1 MKKSSILDYMRRLVF
16 MATALTVMAFQ
27 TVFSQSTTPNGVELS
42 VRPNAPLQF
51 QFFPISL
58 LGIGKGD
65 ANLSAFQNF
74 GVQLS
79 NNTGTSKDI
88 WLKVD
93 LTDGSTS
100 LFSQKLEVA
109 LTVPSGLPVFIGTPQ
124 LLNSK
129 SVPFKK
135 TGISGKNP
143 KISDEYI
150 NKLKGG
156 LPSGTFEFV
165 ISIGDYQGIT
175 PTYDANPPEQ
185 RIVIQIL
192 AGATVDLIMPA
203 NGNTVN
209 ALPQFQWS
217 AVGGQEFKLTIAKL
231 KPGQTQ
237 EDALNNSSQ
246 RAVIALTSTSYQAT
260 AGGPVTGAGIT
271 TEENNLLWN
280 PGLVDGEY
288 CYRVTMVQKD
298 PITGTQNL
306 VNSNV
311 ANFTVSGSGG
321 TVNTS
326 GLNTDEIIG
335 LLSAAAKGV
344 NIAELLKGYSA
355 FSIEING
362 KPATVDELR
371 TKLNDISASAK
382 WSIKP

>member
-1 MKKSSILDYMRRLVF
+1 MLNPIRRVAFIVL
-16 MATALTVMAFQ
+16 ALTVLSYQFIFA
-27 TVFSQSTTPNGVELS
+27 QSTTPNGVELS
-42 VRPNAPLQF
+42 VRPSAPLQF

-58 LGIGKGD
+58 LGIGKSD

-74 GVQLS
+74 GVQLT
-79 NNTGTSKDI
+79 NNTGANKDI

-109 LTVPSGLPVFIGTPQ
+109 LTVPNGSPVFIGTPQ
-124 LLNSK
+124 LLNAK
-129 SVPFKK
+129 SVPYKK
-135 TGISGKNP
+135 TGVSGRNPNISK
-143 KISDEYI
+143 DYI

-185 RIVIQIL
+185 KIIIQIQ
-192 AGATVDLIMPA
+192 AGTSVDLMAPG
-203 NGNTVN
+203 NGSTVN
-209 ALPQFQWS
+209 SLPQFQWS
-217 AVGGQEFKLTIAKL
+217 AVGGQRFKLTIAKL
-231 KPGQTQ
+231 KPNQSQ

-246 RAVIALTSTSYQAT
+246 RAVIELNTTSYQT
-260 AGGPVTGAGIT
+260 VAGGPTTGAGIKAD
-271 TEENNLLWN
+271 ENNLTWN
-280 PGLVDGEY
+280 PGLLDGDY
-288 CYRVTMVQKD
+288 CYRVTMIQED

-306 VNSNV
+306 VNSNI
-311 ANFTVSGSGG
+311 AGFTVGG
-321 TVNTS
+321 TSANAS

-344 NIAELLKGYSA
+344 NIAELLKGYGA
-355 FSIEING
+355 YYIEING

-371 TKLNDISASAK
+371 TKLNDISSTAK